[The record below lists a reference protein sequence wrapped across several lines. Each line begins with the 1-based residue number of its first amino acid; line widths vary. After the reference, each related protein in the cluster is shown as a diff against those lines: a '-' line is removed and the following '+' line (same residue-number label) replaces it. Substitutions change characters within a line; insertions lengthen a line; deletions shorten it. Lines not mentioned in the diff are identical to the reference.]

1 LPLSESDFL
10 SEEEKEKAKEEKEKA
25 NEKKEKAQL
34 DRFIAAAKEKVEKY
48 FEDPSNRCMQL
59 TLVLYENYS

>member
-10 SEEEKEKAKEEKEKA
+10 SEEEKAVSEQEKEKA
-25 NEKKEKAQL
+25 KEKAQL

-48 FEDPSNRCMQL
+48 FEDPSLQI
-59 TLVLYENYS
+59 